1 MEKGKVSAPVAAD
14 KEAVKAAKKA
24 QRVRTWKMI
33 KRNKAVYL
41 MLLPVV
47 VYYILFHYKP
57 MYGIII
63 AFMDFNPRQG
73 MAGSEWVGLAHFVDF
88 FTGYYFKRLLGNT
101 LRVSLATLIFGF
113 PIPIILAL
121 LINELRNK
129 KFSKIVQ
136 SITYMPHFVSMVV
149 LCAMIRQFVGS
160 KGFIT
165 SFMGLFGYD
174 GGNLLAHGEFW
185 IPIYV
190 LSNIWQGAGWGSI
203 VYLAALTGIDSEL
216 YDAAKVDGA
225 NRWKQTLH
233 VTIPCILPTIIIMLI
248 MRVGQIMS
256 VGYEKTLL
264 LYDGSI
270 YEVADIIST
279 YVYRIG
285 LEQREFSF
293 SAAVGLFN
301 SVINFILVIVANQI
315 SKKTTET
322 SLW

>member
-1 MEKGKVSAPVAAD
+1 MKNKSVSAPN
-14 KEAVKAAKKA
+14 KAAKKA
-24 QRVRTWKMI
+24 KRARTWKLI
-33 KRNKAVYL
+33 KKNKMVYL
-41 MLLPVV
+41 MLLPVL

-63 AFMDFNPRQG
+63 AFQDFNPRRG
-73 MAGSEWVGLAHFVDF
+73 VLGSPWVGLKHFRDF
-88 FTGYYFKRLLGNT
+88 FGGYYFLRLLGNT
-101 LRVSLATLIFGF
+101 LRLSFATLLIGF
-113 PIPIILAL
+113 PFPIILAL
-121 LINELRNK
+121 LINELRSK

-160 KGFIT
+160 NGFIT
-165 SFMGLFGYD
+165 GFMSLFGYD
-174 GGNLLAHGEFW
+174 GGNLLNHGEYW

-190 LSNIWQGAGWGSI
+190 ISNIWQGAGWGSI

-248 MRVGQIMS
+248 MRVGQIMG
-256 VGYEKTLL
+256 VGYEKTIL
-264 LYDGSI
+264 LYDGAI
-270 YEVADIIST
+270 YDVADIIST
-279 YVYRIG
+279 YVYRMG
-285 LEQREFSF
+285 LQNRQFSY
-293 SAAVGLFN
+293 STAVGLFN
-301 SVINFILVIVANQI
+301 SVVNFILVIIANQI

>member
-1 MEKGKVSAPVAAD
+1 
-14 KEAVKAAKKA
+14 
-24 QRVRTWKMI
+24 
-33 KRNKAVYL
+33 
-41 MLLPVV
+41 
-47 VYYILFHYKP
+47 

-63 AFMDFNPRQG
+63 AFQDYNPRRG
-73 MAGSEWVGLAHFVDF
+73 ILGSEWVGFRNFKEF
-88 FTGYYFKRLLGNT
+88 FGGYYFGRLLGNT
-101 LRVSLATLIFGF
+101 LRLSFATLLFGF
-113 PIPIILAL
+113 PIPIVLAL
-121 LINELRNK
+121 LINELRSK

-160 KGFIT
+160 NGFIT
-165 SFMGLFGYD
+165 SIATFFGYE
-174 GGNLLAHGEFW
+174 GGNMLVKSQFW

-216 YDAAKVDGA
+216 YDAARVDGA

-233 VTIPCILPTIIIMLI
+233 VTIPSILPTIVIMLI
-248 MRVGQIMS
+248 MRVGQIMG
-256 VGYEKTLL
+256 VGYEKTIL
-264 LYDGSI
+264 LYDGAI
-270 YEVADIIST
+270 YDVADIIST

-285 LEQREFSF
+285 LQNRQFSL
-293 SAAVGLFN
+293 STAVGVFN
-301 SVINFILVIVANQI
+301 SVVNFILVIVANQI

>member
-1 MEKGKVSAPVAAD
+1 MKKGDAPAMAKGKEPFSVRM
-14 KEAVKAAKKA
+14 
-24 QRVRTWKMI
+24 QRTGKIIWK
-33 KRNKAVYL
+33 NKAVYV
-41 MLLPVV
+41 MLLPVII
-47 VYYILFHYKP
+47 YYILFHYKP

-63 AFMDFNPRQG
+63 AFQDFNPRRG
-73 MAGSEWVGLAHFVDF
+73 VAGSDWVGFQHFIDF
-88 FTGYYFKRLLGNT
+88 FTGDYFGRLLLNT
-101 LRVSLATLIFGF
+101 LRLSFATLIFGF

-121 LINELRNK
+121 LINELRSK

-149 LCAMIRQFVGS
+149 LCAMIRQFVGAN
-160 KGFIT
+160 GFIT
-165 SFMGLFGYD
+165 NFMTMFGYE
-174 GGNLLAHGEFW
+174 GGSMLTKSQYW

-248 MRVGQIMS
+248 MRVGQIMG
-256 VGYEKTLL
+256 VGYEKTIL
-264 LYDGSI
+264 LYDGAI
-270 YEVADIIST
+270 YDVADIIST
-279 YVYRIG
+279 YVYRRG
-285 LEQREFSF
+285 LLDRQYSF
-293 SAAVGLFN
+293 STAVGLFN
-301 SVINFILVIVANQI
+301 SVVNFILVIIANKI

>member
-1 MEKGKVSAPVAAD
+1 MKNKSVSAPD
-14 KEAVKAAKKA
+14 KAAKKA
-24 QRVRTWKMI
+24 KRARTWKLI
-33 KRNKAVYL
+33 KKNKMVYL
-41 MLLPVV
+41 MLLPVL

-63 AFMDFNPRQG
+63 AFQDFNPRRG
-73 MAGSEWVGLAHFVDF
+73 VLGSPWVGLKHFRDF
-88 FTGYYFKRLLGNT
+88 FGGYYFLRLLGNT
-101 LRVSLATLIFGF
+101 LRLSFATLLIGF
-113 PIPIILAL
+113 PFPIILAL
-121 LINELRNK
+121 LINELRSK

-160 KGFIT
+160 NGFIT
-165 SFMGLFGYD
+165 GFMSLFGYD
-174 GGNLLAHGEFW
+174 GGNLLNHGEYW

-190 LSNIWQGAGWGSI
+190 ISNIWQGAGWGSI

-248 MRVGQIMS
+248 MRVGQIMG
-256 VGYEKTLL
+256 VGYEKTIL
-264 LYDGSI
+264 LYDGAI
-270 YEVADIIST
+270 FDVADIIST
-279 YVYRIG
+279 YVYRMG
-285 LEQREFSF
+285 LQNRQFSF
-293 SAAVGLFN
+293 STAVGLFN
-301 SVINFILVIVANQI
+301 SVVNFILVIIANQI

>member
-1 MEKGKVSAPVAAD
+1 MKKGETSAPALTKGKEPFSVRM
-14 KEAVKAAKKA
+14 
-24 QRVRTWKMI
+24 QRTGKIIWK
-33 KRNKAVYL
+33 NKAVYL
-41 MLLPVV
+41 MLLPVII
-47 VYYILFHYKP
+47 YYILFHYKP

-63 AFMDFNPRQG
+63 AFQDFNPRRG
-73 MAGSEWVGLAHFVDF
+73 VAGSDWVGFRHFIDF
-88 FTGYYFKRLLGNT
+88 FTGDYFGRLLLNT
-101 LRVSLATLIFGF
+101 LRLSFATLIFGF

-121 LINELRNK
+121 LINELRSK

-149 LCAMIRQFVGS
+149 LCAMIRQFVGAN
-160 KGFIT
+160 GFIT
-165 SFMGLFGYD
+165 NFMTMFGYE
-174 GGNLLAHGEFW
+174 GGSMLTKSQYW

-248 MRVGQIMS
+248 MRVGQIMG
-256 VGYEKTLL
+256 VGYEKTIL
-264 LYDGSI
+264 LYDGAI
-270 YEVADIIST
+270 YDVADIIST
-279 YVYRIG
+279 YVYRRG
-285 LEQREFSF
+285 LLDRQYSF
-293 SAAVGLFN
+293 STAVGLFN
-301 SVINFILVIVANQI
+301 SVVNFILVIIANKI